1 MMTNFIFVILSK
13 LLRVVKLNPFLQV
26 ADNLYLIQSSIPL
39 AKVKFFKE
47 VREYCELL
55 SNFLNKSKGWAA
67 ATVAVSLAAAAAA
80 AAAELLSNFLN
91 KSKGGQLLL
100 LLFHW
105 QQQQQQLLQ

>member
-1 MMTNFIFVILSK
+1 MMTIFIFVILSK
-13 LLRVVKLNPFLQV
+13 LLRVVKLNPFLLV
-26 ADNLYLIQSSIPL
+26 ADNLYLIQSLIPL

-80 AAAELLSNFLN
+80 AAVLDIIKFTGASFLCDDWPL
-91 KSKGGQLLL
+91 GDD
-100 LLFHW
+100 
-105 QQQQQQLLQ
+105 